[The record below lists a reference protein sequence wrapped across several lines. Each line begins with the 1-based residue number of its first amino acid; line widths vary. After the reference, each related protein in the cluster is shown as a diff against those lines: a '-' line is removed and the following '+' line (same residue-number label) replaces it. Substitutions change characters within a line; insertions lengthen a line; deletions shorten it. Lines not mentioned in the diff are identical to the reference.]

1 MPEEVRLDIFERV
14 NSGVPLTHQQMS
26 NALYNGLATQWLKEQ
41 AITKFM
47 DEDRK
52 KCETTRL
59 LIANLTGAFYY
70 QAWLNKA
77 TGSLENL
84 SRKQGKEE

>member
-41 AITKFM
+41 AMTKFM

-52 KCETTRL
+52 KMRDREFVNRQFNRGFL
-59 LIANLTGAFYY
+59 LS
-70 QAWLNKA
+70 
-77 TGSLENL
+77 SLA
-84 SRKQGKEE
+84 K